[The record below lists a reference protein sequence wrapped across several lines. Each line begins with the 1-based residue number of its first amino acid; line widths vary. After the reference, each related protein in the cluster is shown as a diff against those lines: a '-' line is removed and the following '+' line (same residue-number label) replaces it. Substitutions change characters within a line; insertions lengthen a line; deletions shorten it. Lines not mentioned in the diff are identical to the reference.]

1 MARACGEDPSF
12 LASLELGVGREKFER
27 LSAAGRGGDSTKMS
41 SEVKQRKKPAA
52 GNKQGDAVKEQ
63 NVKGMASEEPGK
75 KPEPECDRRK
85 EGSSRRT
92 DLRSGLFLLSLIAS
106 AVLAGAMFQQSA
118 NFADLEQKY
127 QQLYTKSLAAQA
139 LGDEVSKVSKK
150 CESAQEIMDK
160 LKDHSLLKQVENLQA
175 EIRKMKIWSTSITDK
190 RNELDEK
197 LVSLSDTIE
206 RIEKSTAQI
215 SNDVTTKLSSVRTDI
230 RRISG
235 LDSDISLLKDSL
247 HELETKVTS
256 VEKTAI
262 HNIGDLIATSVDRV
276 TQLKNLVSRNTDK
289 IVILQKKLTE
299 LKAEDDKLSDRI
311 FSLENSRAKLLKA
324 VMFANDLKPKIFN
337 LKKDFSLI
345 EPQMNDIIGR
355 IGRISSDLQK
365 RNVEI
370 VNLRKEITN
379 CTVNSNENQGTKDQQ
394 SQVTAMEQ

>member
-1 MARACGEDPSF
+1 
-12 LASLELGVGREKFER
+12 
-27 LSAAGRGGDSTKMS
+27 MS

-75 KPEPECDRRK
+75 KPNPEPECDRRK
-85 EGSSRRT
+85 EGSSRGT

-139 LGDEVSKVSKK
+139 LGDEVSRVSKK

-160 LKDHSLLKQVENLQA
+160 LKDHSLLKQVENLQV

>member
-1 MARACGEDPSF
+1 
-12 LASLELGVGREKFER
+12 
-27 LSAAGRGGDSTKMS
+27 
-41 SEVKQRKKPAA
+41 
-52 GNKQGDAVKEQ
+52 
-63 NVKGMASEEPGK
+63 
-75 KPEPECDRRK
+75 
-85 EGSSRRT
+85 
-92 DLRSGLFLLSLIAS
+92 
-106 AVLAGAMFQQSA
+106 
-118 NFADLEQKY
+118 
-127 QQLYTKSLAAQA
+127 
-139 LGDEVSKVSKK
+139 
-150 CESAQEIMDK
+150 MDK

-247 HELETKVTS
+247 HELENKVTS

-379 CTVNSNENQGTKDQQ
+379 CTINSNENQGTKDQQ